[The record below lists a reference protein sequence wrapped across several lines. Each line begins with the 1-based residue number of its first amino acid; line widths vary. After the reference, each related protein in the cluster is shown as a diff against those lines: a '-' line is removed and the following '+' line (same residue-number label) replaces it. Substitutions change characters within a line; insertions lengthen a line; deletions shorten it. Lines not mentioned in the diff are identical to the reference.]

1 MIGGT
6 VIQTFILAWV
16 TFRTDWTKE
25 VRWRYASKRAIVI
38 YIFIDLI
45 GHLKNNWIFMLFLG
59 GRSFEKVGKM
69 EQQETRSCSRMMKS
83 L

>member
-25 VRWRYASKRAIVI
+25 VRRRYASKIVI

-45 GHLKNNWIFMLFLG
+45 VLLKNNCIFMFVLG
-59 GRSFEKVGKM
+59 GRSFQKVGKM